1 MEALRNQKLVLTNN
15 HKKSRAVADRALAV
29 LNGEYEINLESN
41 NIEAV
46 IRFVARGLGLSI
58 IPSVFA
64 QNYQEPERIQ
74 YYRMEEESEVYH
86 EWAVLYGDS
95 PEHLPRPSRELY
107 RILCEEKSIFPEF
120 LG

>member
-1 MEALRNQKLVLTNN
+1 M
-15 HKKSRAVADRALAV
+15 ADRALAV